1 MLSWFFKSGGKPQK
15 NKVKMMKLRQIKT
28 NLITLSTLAMLS
40 IGCSKDDENVI
51 QVTVTTEDFSVA
63 IDENPTEGQSIGK
76 VTGKSSEGEVSF
88 SLTTQT
94 PEGAMSIDAKTG
106 ELKVKN
112 ASLFDFETYTSI
124 TGVALVKS
132 GTISKEA
139 KITVKINDVDDNG
152 VVNRPPVIGAQTFTA
167 KEDIKAD
174 VVIGSIVAT
183 DPESEA
189 LTFTLIK
196 NSNDLFEL
204 TDTGELSLVADKKL
218 DFETTSSHTLTVE
231 VSDGKNKVSAE
242 ITITVENVAE
252 PFITTWKTTTNNE
265 TITFQQDKDR
275 NNYEYTIDWGDGTV
289 ENNSQI
295 TTKSHTYA
303 TAGTYTVS
311 ISGVFPMIK
320 TTITSDA
327 EKLQTIEQW
336 GDNVWET
343 MVDAFRGCKNMTYN
357 ATDVPNLSKVT
368 DMTNMFSGCSK
379 FNADINNWDVSNVTN
394 MSGVFGRCI
403 VFNSDLNNWDVS
415 NVVNMS
421 GMFES
426 AIVFNGDIGNWNV
439 GKVTNMLAMFVRAN
453 AFNSDI
459 SRWNVSNVGSMK
471 DMFNQARSF
480 NRDISGWDVSKV
492 IDMRYMFF
500 KALSFNGDLS
510 TWDVSKVTTMRSML
524 TDANSFEG
532 DLSTWDVSKVTDMTN
547 MLDNTKISGAN
558 YDKILTKWVALPNL
572 QAFVDFGAQGLTF
585 CNAWAARS
593 SLINDKKWTITGDT
607 GCPR

>member
-1 MLSWFFKSGGKPQK
+1 
-15 NKVKMMKLRQIKT
+15 MKLRQIKT
-28 NLITLSTLAMLS
+28 NLITLSLLAMLS
-40 IGCSKDDENVI
+40 IGCSKDDENVM

-76 VTGKSSEGEVSF
+76 VTGKSSEGEVSY

-94 PEGAMSIDAKTG
+94 PEGAMSIDVKTG

-132 GTISKEA
+132 GEISKEA
-139 KITVKINDVDDNG
+139 KITVKINDVDDNE
-152 VVNRPPVIGAQTFTA
+152 VVNRPPVISAQTFTA
-167 KEDIKAD
+167 KEDIKDD

-183 DPESEA
+183 DPESGA
-189 LTFTLIK
+189 LTFTLTQ

-204 TDTGELSLVADKKL
+204 TDTGELSLVTDKKL
-218 DFETTSSHTLTVE
+218 DYETTSSYTITVE
-231 VSDGKNKVSAE
+231 VSDGKNKVSAD

-252 PFITTWKTTTNNE
+252 PFITTWKTTMANE
-265 TITFQQDKDR
+265 TITFQQDKER
-275 NNYEYTIDWGDGTV
+275 NNYDYTIDWGDGTV

-343 MVDAFRGCKNMTYN
+343 MADAFRGCKNMTYN
-357 ATDVPNLSKVT
+357 ATDIPNLSKVT

-379 FNADINNWDVSNVTN
+379 FNANLNNWDVSKVTN

-403 VFNSDLNNWDVS
+403 AFNSDLNNWDVS

-426 AIVFNGDIGNWNV
+426 AIVFNGDISNWNV
-439 GKVTNMLAMFVRAN
+439 GKVSNMIAMFVRAN

-459 SRWNVSNVGSMK
+459 SGWNVSNVGNMR
-471 DMFNQARSF
+471 DMFYEARSF
-480 NRDISGWDVSKV
+480 NRDISAWDVSKV

-500 KALSFNGDLS
+500 KALSFNGNLS
-510 TWDVSKVTTMRSML
+510 SWNVSGVTIMRSMFR
-524 TDANSFEG
+524 DANSFEG
-532 DLSTWDVSKVTDMTN
+532 DLSTWDVSKVTDMAN

-558 YDKILTKWVALPNL
+558 YDKILTKWAALPNL
-572 QAFVDFGAQGLTF
+572 RSFVDFGAAGLTY
-585 CNAWAARS
+585 CDATSARS
-593 SLINDKKWTITGDT
+593 ILVNSKGWTITGDVS
-607 GCPR
+607 CVIVLP